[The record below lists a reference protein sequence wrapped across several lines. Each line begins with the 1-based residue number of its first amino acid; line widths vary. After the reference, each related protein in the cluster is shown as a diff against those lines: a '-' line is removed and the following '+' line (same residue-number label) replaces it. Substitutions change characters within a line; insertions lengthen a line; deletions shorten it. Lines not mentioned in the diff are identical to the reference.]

1 MKNISSYTFIGSKK
15 PFCGKGKKGWL
26 IFLPLFFIA
35 QFRTLA
41 QLQTIS
47 LGTPVTPSAAR
58 VAATNAAKLP
68 FFDDFSYGLKLN
80 TNNWSSSG
88 GTLVN
93 NDYATNHPTI
103 NMLTFDGLKAD
114 GNPYN
119 FVNSL
124 AEGPTDTLTSQVL
137 DLSNYLPADS
147 LYLSFFWQNS
157 SLGDKPNTNDSL
169 RVQFLTNGG
178 IWQTVWVMKGDQE
191 VANFQQVLIPIRARN
206 LYFHNQ
212 FQFRFQSFGR
222 QSGQFDIWN
231 IDYVYLNTKRNQ
243 NDKYYADLAVRRNMP
258 SLLKRYRAMPVRQF
272 MRRPTQELNDSLS
285 TDVVYLNQ
293 TAVNNFF
300 DYDFTVKDLLTNTT
314 LQKATQTNV
323 VISPNPAGLSNVKIA
338 QKLATTL
345 SQLSNDKYSLQ
356 STFALKTTDEGVII
370 NRKQNDTIR
379 ITTEF
384 SDYYAYD
391 DGTAEAGAYLGKG
404 FGRIAAQ
411 FTNNSNDVVSGVR
424 INLLPMLTNLE
435 GNAITIQIME
445 NDKGKPGNVIRS
457 LYSKVSYSKVVNG
470 FIEYTFDPVAVKDTF
485 YIGVLQFTDGEPLII
500 GLDKNSSQFSSKYF
514 YNLGTQWVNLATQTN
529 NADFKAA
536 NGALMMRPIMG
547 GTVKEVILGTEKDIQ
562 DQQLVVFPNPAKDY
576 VSWNDPTL
584 RSVELVDF
592 QGQSIL
598 KQRVFE
604 SRVSVENLNSGIYLL
619 LLSDER
625 NTFVRKI
632 SIVR

>member
-1 MKNISSYTFIGSKK
+1 
-15 PFCGKGKKGWL
+15 
-26 IFLPLFFIA
+26 
-35 QFRTLA
+35 
-41 QLQTIS
+41 
-47 LGTPVTPSAAR
+47 
-58 VAATNAAKLP
+58 
-68 FFDDFSYGLKLN
+68 
-80 TNNWSSSG
+80 
-88 GTLVN
+88 
-93 NDYATNHPTI
+93 
-103 NMLTFDGLKAD
+103 
-114 GNPYN
+114 
-119 FVNSL
+119 
-124 AEGPTDTLTSQVL
+124 
-137 DLSNYLPADS
+137 LPADS

-178 IWQTVWVMKGDQE
+178 IWQTVWVIKGDQE

-231 IDYVYLNTKRNQ
+231 IDYIYLNTKRNQ

-323 VISPNPAGLSNVKIA
+323 VISPNPAGLSSVKIA

-356 STFALKTTDEGVII
+356 STFALKTTDDGVII

-391 DGTAEAGAYLGKG
+391 DGTAEAGH
-404 FGRIAAQ
+404 I
-411 FTNNSNDVVSGVR
+411 
-424 INLLPMLTNLE
+424 
-435 GNAITIQIME
+435 
-445 NDKGKPGNVIRS
+445 
-457 LYSKVSYSKVVNG
+457 
-470 FIEYTFDPVAVKDTF
+470 
-485 YIGVLQFTDGEPLII
+485 
-500 GLDKNSSQFSSKYF
+500 
-514 YNLGTQWVNLATQTN
+514 
-529 NADFKAA
+529 
-536 NGALMMRPIMG
+536 
-547 GTVKEVILGTEKDIQ
+547 
-562 DQQLVVFPNPAKDY
+562 
-576 VSWNDPTL
+576 
-584 RSVELVDF
+584 
-592 QGQSIL
+592 
-598 KQRVFE
+598 
-604 SRVSVENLNSGIYLL
+604 
-619 LLSDER
+619 
-625 NTFVRKI
+625 
-632 SIVR
+632 

>member
-1 MKNISSYTFIGSKK
+1 M
-15 PFCGKGKKGWL
+15 
-26 IFLPLFFIA
+26 
-35 QFRTLA
+35 
-41 QLQTIS
+41 
-47 LGTPVTPSAAR
+47 
-58 VAATNAAKLP
+58 
-68 FFDDFSYGLKLN
+68 
-80 TNNWSSSG
+80 
-88 GTLVN
+88 
-93 NDYATNHPTI
+93 
-103 NMLTFDGLKAD
+103 
-114 GNPYN
+114 
-119 FVNSL
+119 
-124 AEGPTDTLTSQVL
+124 
-137 DLSNYLPADS
+137 
-147 LYLSFFWQNS
+147 
-157 SLGDKPNTNDSL
+157 GDKPNTNDSL

-222 QSGQFDIWN
+222 QSVQFDIWN

-314 LQKATQTNV
+314 LQKSAQTNV
-323 VISPNPAGLSNVKIA
+323 VISPNPAGLANVKIA

-356 STFALKTTDEGVII
+356 STFALKTTDDGVII

-379 ITTEF
+379 VTTEF

-411 FTNNSNDVVSGVR
+411 FINNSNDVVSGVR

-485 YIGVLQFTDGEPLII
+485 YIGVLQYTDGEPLVI

-547 GTVKEVILGTEKDIQ
+547 GTVKDVILGTEKDIQ

-584 RSVELVDF
+584 RNVELVDF

-598 KQRVFE
+598 KQRVSE

-632 SIVR
+632 SIIR

>member
-1 MKNISSYTFIGSKK
+1 MKNISSYTFTGSKK

-35 QFRTLA
+35 QIRTLA
-41 QLQTIS
+41 QIKTVPLGNPAS
-47 LGTPVTPSAAR
+47 LKTAR
-58 VAATNAAKLP
+58 VAATNTAKLP

-80 TNNWSSSG
+80 PNNWLSSG

-103 NMLTFDGLKAD
+103 NVVTFDGLKAD
-114 GNPYN
+114 GTPYN
-119 FVNSL
+119 FTNSL
-124 AEGPTDTLTSQVL
+124 AEGAADTLTSQII
-137 DLSNYLPADS
+137 DLSTYQPADS

-157 SLGDKPNTNDSL
+157 SLGDRPNATDSL
-169 RVQFLTNGG
+169 RLQFLTNGG
-178 IWQTVWVMKGDQE
+178 IWQTVWSMKGDKE
-191 VANFQQVLIPIRARN
+191 YPDFQQVLLPIRAQN

-222 QSGQFDIWN
+222 LSGQFDIWN
-231 IDYVYLNTKRNQ
+231 LDYIYLNTKRTF
-243 NDKYYADLAVRRNMP
+243 NDKFYVDLAVRRNMP
-258 SLLKRYRAMPVRQF
+258 SLLKRYRAMPVRQL
-272 MRRPTQELNDSLS
+272 MLKPSQELGDSLS
-285 TDVVYLNQ
+285 TDVVYMNKSE
-293 TAVNNFF
+293 VNNFF
-300 DYDFTVKDLLTNTT
+300 DYEFTIKDLLTNSI
-314 LQKATQTNV
+314 LQKNNQTNV
-323 VISPNPAGLSNVKIA
+323 VISPNPNGLGNVKIA
-338 QKLATTL
+338 QKIASTIG
-345 SQLSNDKYSLQ
+345 QLSNAKYTLQ
-356 STFALKTTDEGVII
+356 STFALKTSDEGVII

-379 ITTEF
+379 LTTEL

-391 DGTAEAGAYLGKG
+391 DGTAEVGAYLGKG
-404 FGRIAAQ
+404 FGRMAAQ
-411 FTNNSNDVVSGVR
+411 FVNNANDVVSGVR

-435 GNAITIQIME
+435 GNPITIQVME

-457 LYSKVSYSKVVNG
+457 FYSQVSYSKMVNG

-485 YIGVLQFTDGEPLII
+485 YIGVLQYTDGEPLII

-547 GTVKEVILGTEKDIQ
+547 GTVKDVILGTEEDIQ
-562 DQQLVVFPNPAKDY
+562 NQQLVVFPNPAKDY

-584 RSVELVDF
+584 KNVELVDF

-598 KQRVFE
+598 KQRVSE

-632 SIVR
+632 NIVR